1 MSFTGVSS
9 MVTPPDDIEDVPEP
23 PRPTTARGGESL
35 TVVLAVVMG
44 GVLAALL
51 LMAGPGGGG
60 GPAPEKD
67 EHGLEIVAGQE
78 GCTVP
83 GTVQVDYF
91 YSPTCPACINA
102 KPTIDRLEAEFGD
115 TITLAKR
122 CIRIHGE
129 DAVLCPEEI
138 GEEGFQEATA
148 KGREYRVRATPT
160 LVFNC
165 HRMQVGIPAYTQ
177 LKGIVCGYEPGLAAC
192 A

>member
-1 MSFTGVSS
+1 MT
-9 MVTPPDDIEDVPEP
+9 TPPDDIEEAPEP
-23 PRPTTARGGESL
+23 PKPPTAPGGEGL

-44 GVLAALL
+44 AVLASLL

-60 GPAPEKD
+60 GPAAEKD
-67 EHGLEIVAGQE
+67 ERGLEIVAGQE
-78 GCTVP
+78 GCTTP

-102 KPTIDRLEAEFGD
+102 KPTIDRLAAEFGD
-115 TITLAKR
+115 TITLAQR

-138 GEEGFQEATA
+138 GEVGYQEAMA
-148 KGREYRVRATPT
+148 KARAYRVRATPS

-165 HRMQVGIPAYTQ
+165 DRMQVGIPAYSQ
-177 LKGIVCGYEPGLAAC
+177 LKDIVCGYEPGLPAC